1 VSVAGWKWTAAC
13 FSSVSPR
20 NPSFRSGLGS
30 LVQRYKANKV
40 MYSNDAKELV
50 KMPSKT
56 GDATWLLERTDDS

>member
-1 VSVAGWKWTAAC
+1 MA
-13 FSSVSPR
+13 
-20 NPSFRSGLGS
+20 
-30 LVQRYKANKV
+30 QRYKANKV